1 MDLCGNKIVG
11 VPMDGCILHSDTGS
25 HYCSLDYQALAKEH
39 GFISSMSRKGNGWD
53 NAPTESFWGKL
64 KQKWLNGLVDN
75 IISPSSF
82 WYTLSIGTFSQS
94 LFPVIHL
101 SACSFDSKESHFHHN
116 INCYVYI

>member
-1 MDLCGNKIVG
+1 
-11 VPMDGCILHSDTGS
+11 MDGCILHSDTGS

-75 IISPSSF
+75 IISPCSF
-82 WYTLSIGTFSQS
+82 WYALSIGANKI
-94 LFPVIHL
+94 LL
-101 SACSFDSKESHFHHN
+101 YYLC
-116 INCYVYI
+116 